1 MGTDKLLDLLIRSLD
16 HDLSEEDQVKL
27 ENALADSKDLRKE
40 KEQLIRMR
48 KLIAT
53 QNLQFDHSFTQRVM
67 SRINQEKKRRIIEF
81 DFMKDLNRVFTR
93 VAISGVAAIVILL
106 LTIYLTA
113 GSFSLDT
120 LSGTESYSEENI
132 ISYLLYEE

>member
-48 KLIAT
+48 KLMAT
-53 QNLQFDHSFTQRVM
+53 QSLQFDDSFTQRVM
-67 SRINQEKKRRIIEF
+67 SRVNQEKKRRIIEF
-81 DFMKDLNRVFTR
+81 DFMKDLNRVFMR

-113 GSFSLDT
+113 GSFSLDS